1 MTKRIGR
8 QATFAVAVAIALMA
22 CNDTPLESQEE
33 DTLALVGFHQSV
45 DRSLLERSGAAVLQV
60 FETPPAAQVR
70 ASESVLSRLESETV
84 VAFVIRDAGDSI
96 SAFVTFHD
104 RPTGDDPL
112 SAADS
117 AAVAAAGGRIKY
129 VYDIIHAIAVV
140 LPAGG
145 VEVLRAQAAV
155 KEVTP
160 IEGKVF
166 PM

>member
-1 MTKRIGR
+1 MKRIGR
-8 QATFAVAVAIALMA
+8 RATFAMATATALMA
-22 CNDTPLESQEE
+22 CSEAPLESQEE
-33 DTLALVGFHQSV
+33 GTLALVGFHQSV
-45 DRSLLERSGAAVLQV
+45 DRSLLERAEADVLQV

-70 ASESVLSRLESETV
+70 ASESVLARLESETV

-112 SAADS
+112 STADS
-117 AAVAAAGGRIKY
+117 AAVAAAEGRIKY
-129 VYDIIHAIAVV
+129 VYDDPHPSIAVV
-140 LPAGG
+140 LPAAG
-145 VEVLRAQAAV
+145 VEILRAQAAV
-155 KEVTP
+155 EEVTP

>member
-1 MTKRIGR
+1 MKRIGR
-8 QATFAVAVAIALMA
+8 QTTFAVAVAIALMA
-22 CNDTPLESQEE
+22 CSEAPLESQEE
-33 DTLALVGFHQSV
+33 GTLALVGFLHSV
-45 DRSLLERSGAAVLQV
+45 DQGLLERAGADVLQV

-84 VAFVIRDAGDSI
+84 VAFVVPEARDTI

-104 RPTGDDPL
+104 RPTGDDQL
-112 SAADS
+112 SVADS

-129 VYDIIHAIAVV
+129 VYDIIHAVAVV

-145 VEVLRAQAAV
+145 VDILRAQAAV

-166 PM
+166 PN